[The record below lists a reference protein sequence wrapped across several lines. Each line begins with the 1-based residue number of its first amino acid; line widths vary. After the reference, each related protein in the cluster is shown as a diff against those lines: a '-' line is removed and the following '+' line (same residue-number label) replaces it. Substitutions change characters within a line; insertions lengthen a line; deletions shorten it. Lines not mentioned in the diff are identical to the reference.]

1 MSKSRRLSGLMTLAL
16 VVTFAML
23 TTEAC
28 GTIPAP
34 LTPAESDA
42 KSRMQVGETYG
53 KLPLHFET
61 NQGQADG
68 QVKFL
73 ARGAGRTLFLTSTEA
88 VLVFTKREQTVTQTV
103 IRMTFL
109 GANPQPRMVG
119 SEELPGKANY
129 FIGKDPAKW
138 RTNVPT
144 YAKVRYA
151 NVYPGID
158 LIYYGNQRQLEYD
171 LVVHPGGDP
180 GAIVLA
186 FHGADKAE
194 VDAQGDLALHTAS
207 GAIRQRKPIIYQEIG
222 GVRREIAGA
231 YALEGERVGIRVAS
245 YDASRPLVID
255 PVLDYATYLGGSGD
269 DSVLGIAVDASG
281 NLYVAGQTGSTDFPT
296 SAGAFQ
302 PSLGGGA
309 ISGPAD
315 AVVTKLNPSGS
326 AVVYSTY
333 LGGSDNESYVA
344 IAGDVAGNTY
354 VQG

>member
-16 VVTFAML
+16 VVTFALL
-23 TTEAC
+23 TTAAC

-144 YAKVRYA
+144 YAKVHYRD
-151 NVYPGID
+151 VYPGID
-158 LIYYGNQRQLEYD
+158 LVYYGNQRQLEYD
-171 LVVHPGGDP
+171 FVIAP
-180 GAIVLA
+180 GADPKKIVLGLQ
-186 FHGADKAE
+186 GAHKLE
-194 VDAQGDLALHTAS
+194 IDAQGDLVLHAA
-207 GAIRQRKPIIYQEIG
+207 GGDLRQHKPI
-222 GVRREIAGA
+222 
-231 YALEGERVGIRVAS
+231 
-245 YDASRPLVID
+245 
-255 PVLDYATYLGGSGD
+255 
-269 DSVLGIAVDASG
+269 
-281 NLYVAGQTGSTDFPT
+281 
-296 SAGAFQ
+296 
-302 PSLGGGA
+302 
-309 ISGPAD
+309 
-315 AVVTKLNPSGS
+315 
-326 AVVYSTY
+326 
-333 LGGSDNESYVA
+333 
-344 IAGDVAGNTY
+344 
-354 VQG
+354 